1 MVRLLLERNAD
12 ANTGP
17 AEWNGRM
24 VLETASEGGHLK
36 ARLLL
41 ERNADANAGPIKE
54 DGRMA
59 LQAASGKAHVEVV
72 RLLIERNADINAG
85 PAGWDGGTALQ
96 VASERGHRGKRA
108 LQAVSEGGH
117 LEVVR
122 LLLEYHANA
131 ETMKL
136 DIMQL
141 RCRRLQKVAIWRW
154 FGCCSN
160 ITLTS
165 TLGDETALTAASES
179 GHIDVACYCLNWM
192 PTSTPSAIAER
203 HCRWLQKAAI

>member
-1 MVRLLLERNAD
+1 
-12 ANTGP
+12 
-17 AEWNGRM
+17 M

-85 PAGWDGGTALQ
+85 PAGWDGRTALQ
-96 VASERGHRGKRA
+96 VAS
-108 LQAVSEGGH
+108 
-117 LEVVR
+117 
-122 LLLEYHANA
+122 EYHANA

-203 HCRWLQKAAI
+203 RCRWLQKAAI